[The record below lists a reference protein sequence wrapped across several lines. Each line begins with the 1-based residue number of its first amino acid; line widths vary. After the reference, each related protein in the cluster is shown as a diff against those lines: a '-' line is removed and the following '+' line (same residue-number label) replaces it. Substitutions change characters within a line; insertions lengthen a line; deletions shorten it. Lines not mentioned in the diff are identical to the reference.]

1 MLASLIHSP
10 FSKGSQMTATLSSSA
25 VFDAREAEANLY
37 MRTFARQPLTLV
49 RGEGVRVWDDTGR
62 EYLDFLA
69 GVAVNAL
76 GHCAPVIVEAVT
88 RQVST
93 LIHTSNIYRTVP
105 QLQLAKLLIDN
116 SCMDRIFYANSGA
129 EANECAIKLARKW
142 GKLNR
147 NGAFEVITALGSFHG
162 RTLATL
168 AATGNRHYQE
178 AFDPMPEGFRHVP
191 FNDLEAMTSAIGPN
205 TAAIMLEPVLGE
217 GGIYPAT
224 QEYLH
229 GVRKL
234 CDDHGILLILDEVQS
249 GIGRTGHLWGYEAYG
264 IEPDVMT
271 LAKGLGGGLP
281 IGACLSKEHAS
292 VFTPGDHGST
302 YSGSPLVCAASLAV
316 VSYILE
322 NDVLAHV
329 RSMTA
334 HLVAGLEAI
343 KAEGDSGI
351 SEIRASGLWMGI
363 EFGEERA
370 AAILDACREDGL
382 LVNRTS
388 TRTIRIAPPLI
399 VSQDECDRF
408 LDIFGRA
415 CVSAH

>member
-1 MLASLIHSP
+1 MLVSLIHSP

-205 TAAIMLEPVLGE
+205 TAAIMLEVKRQGFALDNEEFLPGLLCVAVLV
-217 GGIYPAT
+217 P
-224 QEYLH
+224 
-229 GVRKL
+229 
-234 CDDHGILLILDEVQS
+234 S
-249 GIGRTGHLWGYEAYG
+249 
-264 IEPDVMT
+264 
-271 LAKGLGGGLP
+271 
-281 IGACLSKEHAS
+281 
-292 VFTPGDHGST
+292 
-302 YSGSPLVCAASLAV
+302 
-316 VSYILE
+316 
-322 NDVLAHV
+322 
-329 RSMTA
+329 
-334 HLVAGLEAI
+334 
-343 KAEGDSGI
+343 
-351 SEIRASGLWMGI
+351 ASGRSNLCVAVQAPIMRLGPQQASEMLAPLQRAAQALGRI
-363 EFGEERA
+363 EFDASPSDTRA
-370 AAILDACREDGL
+370 
-382 LVNRTS
+382 
-388 TRTIRIAPPLI
+388 
-399 VSQDECDRF
+399 
-408 LDIFGRA
+408 RA
-415 CVSAH
+415 

>member
-1 MLASLIHSP
+1 MTTAAHE
-10 FSKGSQMTATLSSSA
+10 GSR
-25 VFDAREAEANLY
+25 FDAQAAERELY
-37 MRTFARQPLTLV
+37 MRTFARQPITLV

-76 GHCAPVIVEAVT
+76 GHCAPAIVEAIT
-88 RQVST
+88 RQAST
-93 LIHTSNIYRTVP
+93 LIHTSNIYHTVP
-105 QLQLAKLLIDN
+105 QLELARLLIDH

-142 GKLNR
+142 GRLHR
-147 NGAFEVITALGSFHG
+147 DGAYEVITALGSFHG

-178 AFDPMPEGFRHVP
+178 AFDPMPDGFRHVP
-191 FNDLEAMTSAIGPN
+191 FNDLEAMRDAISPK

-217 GGIYPAT
+217 GGIFPAT
-224 QEYLH
+224 PEYLH
-229 GVRKL
+229 GVRRL
-234 CDDHGILLILDEVQS
+234 CDDNGILLILDEVQS

-264 IEPDVMT
+264 VEPDIMT

-281 IGACLSKEHAS
+281 IAACLAKERAS
-292 VFTPGDHGST
+292 VFAPGDHGST

-316 VSYILE
+316 VRTILE
-322 NDVLAHV
+322 TDLLSHV
-329 RSMTA
+329 REMAA
-334 HLVAGLEAI
+334 HLEAGLRAI
-343 KAEGDSGI
+343 QAEGDAGI
-351 SEIRASGLWMGI
+351 VEIRASGLWMGI
-363 EFGEERA
+363 EFDEDRA
-370 AAILDACREDGL
+370 GAILDRCRDDGL

-388 TRTIRIAPPLI
+388 ANTIRIAPPLV
-399 VSQDECDRF
+399 VSREECDRF

-415 CVSAH
+415 ISR